1 LGLRQKL
8 FKSQALLSNRPE
20 RSLIKLA
27 LGKVIAEDGFSV
39 VKNILDTNNID
50 LLIQKIALAA
60 NSLFAKARHK
70 SIYAIRNALLIPE
83 IRSLAY
89 SQPIASLANTVLNSQ
104 ALPVKAFLFDKT
116 PQATGKFLGIK
127 MLLLR

>member
-1 LGLRQKL
+1 MGLGQKL

-39 VKNILDTNNID
+39 VKNVLDTNNID

-60 NSLFAKARHK
+60 NSLFAKQRHK
-70 SIYAIRNALLIPE
+70 SIYFYIVFQYLPTLPIVGCCTLNIQQSIFLTVWNGAI
-83 IRSLAY
+83 
-89 SQPIASLANTVLNSQ
+89 
-104 ALPVKAFLFDKT
+104 
-116 PQATGKFLGIK
+116 G
-127 MLLLR
+127 